1 MQFGTLKNSVG
12 KSGKAKE
19 DEMTFASIGQ
29 VFLIFRRLGESIADF
44 VQLRHTAE
52 AVMFTVALVIVA
64 YVLRK
69 EQMDLELK

>member
-1 MQFGTLKNSVG
+1 
-12 KSGKAKE
+12 
-19 DEMTFASIGQ
+19 MTFASIGQ